1 MTAKVLKSFLSVL
14 TKQPINKLQ
23 YNYREENIQNGGV
36 LDVQQAMAT
45 EMESDGQ
52 IPILILGE
60 EVKRES
66 GDNVRLNNINSA
78 AVRFTSTS
86 NYCKAI
92 ADVIRTC
99 LGPRAMLKMV
109 IDGMGG
115 IAITSDGNA
124 VLREL
129 QVQDAAAKAMIE
141 VSRTQDQETGDGTTS
156 VIILASEFMRAVK
169 PFLEQGFH
177 PIKIITT
184 LQSILD
190 DIVVALKDQLSCLG
204 TKLMEKYIPMA
215 TKMAMEATKIV
226 METSGGNRKEI
237 DIKRFVR
244 IEKIPGGSL
253 SDSELLKG
261 VVLNKDVLHPK
272 MRRYIKNPRII
283 LLDGA
288 LEFKKA
294 ESKMSMNA
302 INVEEILH
310 LEELAL
316 REMCDAI
323 IALKP
328 DLVFTEKG
336 CSDLVLEY
344 LMRSNISVIRR
355 IKKTDNDRLSR
366 VCGAQIVSEVFDLNE
381 SDVGTKATL
390 FEVELIGHEYFAK
403 VVNHNDPHACTLI
416 LRGANKDLLKEIERN
431 FNDALNVVRNVYL
444 NPRAVPGGGAV
455 EMCLG
460 HILKKKAFDKEGV
473 AQFIY
478 NAIADAF
485 EVIPLTLLSNC
496 DSNPIREITSLRVKY
511 AQEISTWGV
520 NGING
525 SLVDMHTY
533 NVWDPLLVKQQ
544 IYKSAIET
552 TMMILRID
560 DIVSGVKS
568 KRDNS
573 AGQVQ

>member
-1 MTAKVLKSFLSVL
+1 
-14 TKQPINKLQ
+14 
-23 YNYREENIQNGGV
+23 
-36 LDVQQAMAT
+36 MAA
-45 EMESDGQ
+45 EVESDGQ

-60 EVKRES
+60 EVKRET
-66 GDNVRLNNINSA
+66 GDSVRLNNINSA
-78 AVRFTSTS
+78 A
-86 NYCKAI
+86 AI

-115 IAITSDGNA
+115 ISITNDGNA
-124 VLREL
+124 ILREL

-141 VSRTQDQETGDGTTS
+141 ISRTQDQETGDGTTS
-156 VIILASEFMRAVK
+156 VIILAAEFMRAVK
-169 PFLEQGFH
+169 PFLQQGFH

-184 LQSILD
+184 LQSILND
-190 DIVVALKDQLSCLG
+190 EIDVNNENEILRIVRSCLG
-204 TKLMEKYIPMA
+204 TKIVERYVPLA
-215 TKMAMEATKIV
+215 TKMSIEAVKIV
-226 METSGGNRKEI
+226 MKKNSNNRKEI

-244 IEKIPGGSL
+244 IEKIPGGNL

-272 MRRYIKNPRII
+272 MRRHIENPRII

-288 LEFKKA
+288 LEYKKA

-302 INVEEILH
+302 INVEEVLN
-310 LEELAL
+310 LEEAAL
-316 REMCDAI
+316 RQMCDAV

-336 CSDLVLEY
+336 CSDLVQEY

-366 VCGAQIVSEVFDLNE
+366 VCGAQIVSDVFDLNE

-390 FEVELIGHEYFAK
+390 FEVEQIGHESVLNQISEKMYSLFSREDFLFSRYFAK
-403 VVNHNDPHACTLI
+403 VLNHNDPHACTLI
-416 LRGANKDLLKEIERN
+416 LRGPNKDLMKEIERN
-431 FNDALNVVRNVYL
+431 FNDALNVVRNVYM

-460 HILKKKAFDKEGV
+460 HILKKKALDKEGV

-485 EVIPLTLLSNC
+485 EIIPLTLLNNC
-496 DSNPIREITSLRVKY
+496 DSNPIREITSLRLKY
-511 AQEISTWGV
+511 AKDIGTWGV
-520 NGING
+520 NGCTGN
-525 SLVDMHTY
+525 LVDMHTY
-533 NVWDPLLVKQQ
+533 NIWDPLLVKQQ
-544 IYKSAIET
+544 IYKSALEVT
-552 TMMILRID
+552 TVMILRID

-573 AGQVQ
+573 VEGMQ

>member
-1 MTAKVLKSFLSVL
+1 
-14 TKQPINKLQ
+14 
-23 YNYREENIQNGGV
+23 
-36 LDVQQAMAT
+36 MAT
-45 EMESDGQ
+45 EMESDAQ

-60 EVKRES
+60 DVKRES

-78 AVRFTSTS
+78 A
-86 NYCKAI
+86 AI

-156 VIILASEFMRAVK
+156 VIILAAEFMRAVK

-190 DIVVALKDQLSCLG
+190 DIIVALKDQLSQ
-204 TKLMEKYIPMA
+204 EIDVNNE
-215 TKMAMEATKIV
+215 EATKIV

-288 LEFKKA
+288 LE
-294 ESKMSMNA
+294 
-302 INVEEILH
+302 
-310 LEELAL
+310 
-316 REMCDAI
+316 
-323 IALKP
+323 
-328 DLVFTEKG
+328 
-336 CSDLVLEY
+336 
-344 LMRSNISVIRR
+344 
-355 IKKTDNDRLSR
+355 
-366 VCGAQIVSEVFDLNE
+366 
-381 SDVGTKATL
+381 
-390 FEVELIGHEYFAK
+390 
-403 VVNHNDPHACTLI
+403 
-416 LRGANKDLLKEIERN
+416 
-431 FNDALNVVRNVYL
+431 
-444 NPRAVPGGGAV
+444 
-455 EMCLG
+455 
-460 HILKKKAFDKEGV
+460 LKKRKA
-473 AQFIY
+473 
-478 NAIADAF
+478 
-485 EVIPLTLLSNC
+485 
-496 DSNPIREITSLRVKY
+496 R
-511 AQEISTWGV
+511 
-520 NGING
+520 
-525 SLVDMHTY
+525 
-533 NVWDPLLVKQQ
+533 
-544 IYKSAIET
+544 
-552 TMMILRID
+552 
-560 DIVSGVKS
+560 
-568 KRDNS
+568 
-573 AGQVQ
+573 

>member
-1 MTAKVLKSFLSVL
+1 
-14 TKQPINKLQ
+14 
-23 YNYREENIQNGGV
+23 
-36 LDVQQAMAT
+36 MAT
-45 EMESDGQ
+45 EVESDGQ

-66 GDNVRLNNINSA
+66 GDSVRLNNINSA
-78 AVRFTSTS
+78 A
-86 NYCKAI
+86 AI

-115 IAITSDGNA
+115 ISITNDGNA
-124 VLREL
+124 ILREL

-141 VSRTQDQETGDGTTS
+141 ISRTQDQETGDGTTS
-156 VIILASEFMRAVK
+156 VIILAAEFMRAVK
-169 PFLEQGFH
+169 PFLQQGFH

-190 DIVVALKDQLSCLG
+190 DVSVALKDQLSQEIDVNNENEILRIVRSCLG
-204 TKLMEKYIPMA
+204 TKIVERYVPLA
-215 TKMAMEATKIV
+215 TKMAIEAVKIV
-226 METSGGNRKEI
+226 MKKNGNNRKEI
-237 DIKRFVR
+237 DIKR
-244 IEKIPGGSL
+244 
-253 SDSELLKG
+253 

-272 MRRYIKNPRII
+272 MRRYIENPRII

-288 LEFKKA
+288 LEYKKA

-302 INVEEILH
+302 INVEEVLH
-310 LEELAL
+310 LEEAAL
-316 REMCDAI
+316 REMCAAI

-336 CSDLVLEY
+336 CSDLIQEY

-355 IKKTDNDRLSR
+355 VKKTDNDRLSR
-366 VCGAQIVSEVFDLNE
+366 VCGAQIVSDVFDLNE

-390 FEVELIGHEYFAK
+390 FEVEQIGHEYFAK
-403 VVNHNDPHACTLI
+403 VLNHNDPHACTLI
-416 LRGANKDLLKEIERN
+416 LRGPNKDLLKEIERN
-431 FNDALNVVRNVYL
+431 FNDALNVVRNVYM

-485 EVIPLTLLSNC
+485 EIIPLTLLSNC

-511 AQEISTWGV
+511 AKDISTWGV
-520 NGING
+520 NGCTGN
-525 SLVDMHTY
+525 LVDMHTY

-544 IYKSAIET
+544 IYKSALEVT
-552 TMMILRID
+552 TVMILRID

-573 AGQVQ
+573 VEGMQ

>member
-1 MTAKVLKSFLSVL
+1 
-14 TKQPINKLQ
+14 
-23 YNYREENIQNGGV
+23 
-36 LDVQQAMAT
+36 MAT

-78 AVRFTSTS
+78 A
-86 NYCKAI
+86 AI

-190 DIVVALKDQLSCLG
+190 DIVVALKDQLSQEIDVNNESEVLRIVQSCLG

-573 AGQVQ
+573 AGQVP

>member
-1 MTAKVLKSFLSVL
+1 
-14 TKQPINKLQ
+14 
-23 YNYREENIQNGGV
+23 
-36 LDVQQAMAT
+36 MAT
-45 EMESDGQ
+45 EVESDGQ

-66 GDNVRLNNINSA
+66 GDSVRLNNINSA
-78 AVRFTSTS
+78 A
-86 NYCKAI
+86 AI

-115 IAITSDGNA
+115 ISITNDGNA
-124 VLREL
+124 ILREL

-141 VSRTQDQETGDGTTS
+141 ISRTQDQETGDGTTS
-156 VIILASEFMRAVK
+156 VIILAAEFMRAVK
-169 PFLEQGFH
+169 PFLQQGFH

-190 DIVVALKDQLSCLG
+190 DVTVALKDQLSQEIDVNNENEILRIVRSCLG
-204 TKLMEKYIPMA
+204 TKIVERYVPLA
-215 TKMAMEATKIV
+215 TKMAIEAVKIV
-226 METSGGNRKEI
+226 MKKNGNNRKEI

-272 MRRYIKNPRII
+272 MRRYIENPRII

-288 LEFKKA
+288 LEYKKA

-302 INVEEILH
+302 INVEEVLH
-310 LEELAL
+310 LEEAAL
-316 REMCDAI
+316 REMCAAI

-336 CSDLVLEY
+336 CSDLIQEY

-355 IKKTDNDRLSR
+355 VKKTDNDRLSR
-366 VCGAQIVSEVFDLNE
+366 VCGAQIVSDVFDLNE

-390 FEVELIGHEYFAK
+390 FEVEQIGHEYFAK
-403 VVNHNDPHACTLI
+403 VLNHNDPHACTLI
-416 LRGANKDLLKEIERN
+416 LRGPNKDLLKEIERN
-431 FNDALNVVRNVYL
+431 FNDALNVVRNVYM

-485 EVIPLTLLSNC
+485 EIIPLTLLSNC

-511 AQEISTWGV
+511 AKDISTWGV
-520 NGING
+520 NGCTGN
-525 SLVDMHTY
+525 LVDMHTY

-544 IYKSAIET
+544 IYKSALEVT
-552 TMMILRID
+552 TVMILRID

-573 AGQVQ
+573 VEGMQ